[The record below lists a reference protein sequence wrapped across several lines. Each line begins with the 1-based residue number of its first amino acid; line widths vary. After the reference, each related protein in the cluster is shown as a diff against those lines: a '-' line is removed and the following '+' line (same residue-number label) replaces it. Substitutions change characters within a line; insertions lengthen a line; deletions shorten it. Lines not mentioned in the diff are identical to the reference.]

1 MKSRRGDTPRLYPTR
16 NSLPRASLE
25 PPCAKRPTSPLW
37 PSRETPDCGRGC
49 GDLVPSRKIPL
60 PQQISFPLPP
70 RDSSR
75 EGTHAHPFLLAFPG
89 MGVWTNSKEQC
100 AFASLCTSQG
110 EAKRPVCIQVSGST
124 ESSRGSPVICVTWV
138 CVRSRACACA
148 RLYPCPRRNAGQKAG
163 RGRCQA
169 WGGGAWASV
178 GREPGLG
185 PPREPAPWSLG
196 PCNGTCSPL
205 RVKKLETL
213 FAQQSA
219 PRSRQSV

>member
-124 ESSRGSPVICVTWV
+124 ESSRGSPVICVTCV
-138 CVRSRACACA
+138 CVCALAGVCVCSLVSVPAAQRGPERRPRA
-148 RLYPCPRRNAGQKAG
+148 LSGLG
-163 RGRCQA
+163 RGCLGER
-169 WGGGAWASV
+169 GAGA
-178 GREPGLG
+178 RA
-185 PPREPAPWSLG
+185 RPAPGAG
-196 PCNGTCSPL
+196 P
-205 RVKKLETL
+205 LE
-213 FAQQSA
+213 
-219 PRSRQSV
+219 PRALQWDVFSFKS